1 MTPEQMDEAEVFRC
15 NVCGRF
21 TRWEQGGDDDMPG
34 ACDKCFCTIHDEE
47 DKLTARLEV
56 INSLKTAR

>member
-47 DKLTARLEV
+47 DKLTRVL
-56 INSLKTAR
+56 R